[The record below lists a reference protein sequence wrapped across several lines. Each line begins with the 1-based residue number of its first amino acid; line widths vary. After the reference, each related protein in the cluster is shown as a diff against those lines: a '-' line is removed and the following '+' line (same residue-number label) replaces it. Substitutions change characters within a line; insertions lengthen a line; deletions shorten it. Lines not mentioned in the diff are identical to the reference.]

1 MKKLNCIDL
10 FSGAGGLSF
19 GIQNKKID
27 IVMANEIVNDFAQSY
42 ILNHPKTKMINKDIH
57 NIDFKK
63 EIKRIGLISVDIL
76 CGGPPCQGFSTVG
89 KKNKMDKRNS
99 LFWEFL
105 RAANELEPRSI
116 LFENVSGFK
125 GLYGG
130 KVYDLLLKELDKIG
144 YNVFSGVLD
153 AANYGLPQNRKRT
166 IVIGIE
172 KGKSFSFPK
181 ITHNLKENFFEK
193 KYLNIMEA
201 ISDLPNLR
209 SGEAKSSYLHKPKN
223 EYQKKLRGNEK
234 KLTEHNA
241 TNYGIKMK
249 KILKLIPKKGSIKDL
264 PKYLRPKKY
273 FNNVYARLDETKP
286 SPTLTRNFGT
296 PSSSRCIHPHQDRAL
311 STREGA
317 RIQGFPDNYKFFGSK
332 TSKNLQIGNAVPPL
346 LGEVIAH
353 EIKKTLT

>member
-63 EIKRIGLISVDIL
+63 EIKRIGLISIDIL

-105 RAANELEPRSI
+105 RAVNELEPRSI

-181 ITHNLKENFFEK
+181 ITHNLKESFFEK

-201 ISDLPNLR
+201 ISDLPNLKPY
-209 SGEAKSSYLHKPKN
+209 SFPSTLGIFILVSKNVITLFKFEYSTCSLVSVVKHDNEILHSFGIENLGKN
-223 EYQKKLRGNEK
+223 IY
-234 KLTEHNA
+234 
-241 TNYGIKMK
+241 
-249 KILKLIPKKGSIKDL
+249 LKLFI
-264 PKYLRPKKY
+264 
-273 FNNVYARLDETKP
+273 
-286 SPTLTRNFGT
+286 
-296 PSSSRCIHPHQDRAL
+296 L
-311 STREGA
+311 S
-317 RIQGFPDNYKFFGSK
+317 
-332 TSKNLQIGNAVPPL
+332 NLV
-346 LGEVIAH
+346 
-353 EIKKTLT
+353 